1 VRDERSPVVRV
12 AVAAFRAG
20 MIGFATM
27 FSEAMAADGA
37 RSFTTGRG

>member
-1 VRDERSPVVRV
+1 
-12 AVAAFRAG
+12 